1 MRTSLEE
8 GRSRG
13 IEDHEWSRISDAEQL
28 ATAKGLDRVLFTFDG
43 LNGRDG
49 AQVAA
54 EIQLN
59 GGWIIQVSG
68 GPQQPP
74 YRALAK
80 LLWHYDQ
87 WTEFLR
93 DQHGVVL
100 LRDPRQ
106 APVFFTVDE
115 FYNRKVVSIQNRHY
129 FDEYI
134 TRWNERELPQTT
146 PRALLT
152 PEEQL
157 LTYPLPEAPP
167 EETGV

>member
-1 MRTSLEE
+1 MEE

-28 ATAKGLDRVLFTFDG
+28 ATAKGLDRVLFTFDDFK
-43 LNGRDG
+43 GRDG

-54 EIQLN
+54 ELQLN

-68 GPQQPP
+68 GPEQLP

-93 DQHGVVL
+93 DQYGVVR
-100 LRDPRQ
+100 LRDLRQ
-106 APVFFTVDE
+106 TPDLFTVE
-115 FYNRKVVSIQNRHY
+115 EYFNRKVVSVPSRHY

-134 TRWNERELPQTT
+134 TRWNERELRRPT
-146 PRALLT
+146 PRAVLSPEERLLT
-152 PEEQL
+152 G
-157 LTYPLPEAPP
+157 PLPESPP
-167 EETGV
+167 EDSGLSSN